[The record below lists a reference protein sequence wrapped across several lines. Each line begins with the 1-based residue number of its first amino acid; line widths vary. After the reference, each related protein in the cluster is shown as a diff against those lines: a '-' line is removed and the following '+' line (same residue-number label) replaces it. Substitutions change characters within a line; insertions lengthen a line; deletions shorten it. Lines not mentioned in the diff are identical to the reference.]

1 MHSKKPIIKA
11 KYQETDFGSTVH
23 GKTIK
28 PNQGLLFI
36 MNVLKGVVNWKE
48 FDSETMS
55 AGSPILWDKASITR
69 LSIKT
74 NIEKLATES
83 KTLTPRPQWKQ
94 WSQPEKWIQSLRKKV
109 VNSGKEYEYKVKK
122 KSGEKITKKVKAKQ
136 IKPSCNDICKLK
148 CKESF
153 SEEIRLQIF
162 NKFWASGDK
171 ALQS

>member
-1 MHSKKPIIKA
+1 MHSKKLIIKA

-48 FDSETMS
+48 YDSETMS

-83 KTLTPRPQWKQ
+83 KTLTPRPQWKR
-94 WSQPEKWIQSLRKKV
+94 WSQPEIPKFKEKSSQLRKRV
-109 VNSGKEYEYKVKK
+109 WVWGKEKK
-122 KSGEKITKKVKAKQ
+122 WWENYQ
-136 IKPSCNDICKLK
+136 
-148 CKESF
+148 ESQ
-153 SEEIRLQIF
+153 S
-162 NKFWASGDK
+162 KTDK
-171 ALQS
+171 ATMQWHM